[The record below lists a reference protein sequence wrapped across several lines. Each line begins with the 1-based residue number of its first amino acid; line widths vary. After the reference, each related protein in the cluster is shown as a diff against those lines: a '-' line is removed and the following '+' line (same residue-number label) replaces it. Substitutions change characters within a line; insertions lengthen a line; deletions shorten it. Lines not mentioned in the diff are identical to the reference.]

1 MMWVVFVS
9 PLSSLKLIFRFNC
22 MGTPNWKQFDL
33 SENKYKGVGNIYF
46 RFEHKKDKIA
56 PGTIYFLHTGEC
68 KRNRFVCRIRYIHDC
83 KYCGGQ
89 DLLF

>member
-22 MGTPNWKQFDL
+22 MGTPNWKQFDF

-46 RFEHKKDKIA
+46 RFEHK
-56 PGTIYFLHTGEC
+56 
-68 KRNRFVCRIRYIHDC
+68 RIKLSLVQFIFYIQVNV
-83 KYCGGQ
+83 KEI
-89 DLLF
+89 DLYVE